1 MKNQRQAGR
10 WVLPSVTIV
19 LLTLIGGIAALALG
33 KAHLLHNQLVHSEAT
48 RSVLETGSRIT
59 SGLARY
65 VLATPAG
72 DGARDW
78 WSFAQMVRALGVSE
92 EQLQYVSVKENGVA
106 VFQAHTRPLLGGAE
120 ESWENQIDPALVEP
134 GRQVLK
140 TGTNN
145 LPVVTF
151 ALPFTGPDQVAYEV
165 NVGLRKEAI
174 ALQEK
179 ATLSVIRVLLR
190 LTTGTIAVS
199 FGTAILVILWML
211 YREEQYA
218 RRRRSEEH
226 LSYAGVV
233 AGGIAH
239 DFRNPMSS
247 LRLDVQMLRKETA
260 KGPACD
266 LDRITKLSERICHIT
281 DRMEKVFQEFLFLSR
296 SDLREVEHVNLTALL
311 HECITVA
318 QPRLDATGVT
328 MQNESGGEPILI
340 RAQAEPLRRAILN
353 LLINAEQHAGE
364 NGRVFARL
372 TRTRRRALIDIANSG
387 AAIPRANRRKIF
399 ELFFTTRPGGT
410 GLGLFLARAAIQ
422 HTGGHLTLE
431 HLDPYATCFRVD
443 LPLAREPARK
453 ERNQP
458 KPANDSQK
466 EHAP

>member
-1 MKNQRQAGR
+1 
-10 WVLPSVTIV
+10 
-19 LLTLIGGIAALALG
+19 
-33 KAHLLHNQLVHSEAT
+33 
-48 RSVLETGSRIT
+48 
-59 SGLARY
+59 
-65 VLATPAG
+65 
-72 DGARDW
+72 
-78 WSFAQMVRALGVSE
+78 
-92 EQLQYVSVKENGVA
+92 
-106 VFQAHTRPLLGGAE
+106 
-120 ESWENQIDPALVEP
+120 
-134 GRQVLK
+134 
-140 TGTNN
+140 
-145 LPVVTF
+145 
-151 ALPFTGPDQVAYEV
+151 
-165 NVGLRKEAI
+165 
-174 ALQEK
+174 
-179 ATLSVIRVLLR
+179 
-190 LTTGTIAVS
+190 
-199 FGTAILVILWML
+199 
-211 YREEQYA
+211 
-218 RRRRSEEH
+218 
-226 LSYAGVV
+226 
-233 AGGIAH
+233 
-239 DFRNPMSS
+239 
-247 LRLDVQMLRKETA
+247 
-260 KGPACD
+260 
-266 LDRITKLSERICHIT
+266 
-281 DRMEKVFQEFLFLSR
+281 
-296 SDLREVEHVNLTALL
+296 VNLTALL